1 MLSAAKN
8 FAITF
13 AASALIFGII
23 AYFVAGAVENGITA
37 AGNDTGLTTESGTGD
52 NADVNFVYVTDEN
65 GEAVTDENGF
75 PVTEIKTD
83 EPPADDDIKGN
94 SFNMLL
100 IGTDYQ
106 PAVLDD
112 YDLTAYNENVSGFKV
127 KERTINAD
135 TIILVRVDKEMKSF
149 IFLPI
154 PSNTQVL

>member
-100 IGTDYQ
+100 I
-106 PAVLDD
+106 
-112 YDLTAYNENVSGFKV
+112 
-127 KERTINAD
+127 
-135 TIILVRVDKEMKSF
+135 
-149 IFLPI
+149 
-154 PSNTQVL
+154 